1 MIRWLYNITLF
12 LNIKNGIANKRRIDE
27 VKHSRRFV
35 NAEDAVSPV
44 VGMILILGIATAMIA
59 TIYAVGIPVI
69 DAARHTV
76 HVQSIQNHMGILQS
90 DIADLKGPLQGAGPS
105 RRTAI
110 QVGGGAIT
118 VMPDAPT
125 TSIQVSFD
133 NGDVFGAP
141 LTVGN
146 IECIL
151 RDDSVV
157 FENGAVIVRFAHG
170 TPIMTSQPDNMFIT
184 PADGTNI
191 SIHLRMVNLTG
202 PLSSV
207 SGDIVSVDSRFVGFD
222 ENIQNPPVASALNKD
237 VTITITSEYHQAWAR
252 FFEDELTRAGLTK
265 RASPDNT
272 GFYIHTTGN
281 VVTIEIYGKTA
292 GDDIYLSVH
301 ETIIESSVS

>member
-1 MIRWLYNITLF
+1 M
-12 LNIKNGIANKRRIDE
+12 
-27 VKHSRRFV
+27 KHSRRFQH
-35 NAEDAVSPV
+35 AEDAVSPV
-44 VGMILILGIATAMIA
+44 VGMILILGITTVMIA

-90 DIADLKGPLQGAGPS
+90 DIADLKGPLQGVGPS

-118 VMPDAPT
+118 VMPDAPN
-125 TSIQVSFD
+125 TSIQVSFV
-133 NGDVFGAP
+133 NGTGTHLVFDPP

-170 TPIMTSQPDNMFIT
+170 IPIMTSQPDNMFIT

-207 SGDIVSVDSRFVGFD
+207 GGAGIVSVDSRFVGFD
-222 ENIQNPPVASALNKD
+222 ENIQNRPVASALNKN

-252 FFEDELTRAGLTK
+252 FFEDELSNAGLTPAQFNITSDAGAK
-265 RASPDNT
+265 QV
-272 GFYIHTTGN
+272 I
-281 VVTIEIYGKTA
+281 IEIHGKDGSTIS
-292 GDDIYLSVH
+292 DIYLSVH
-301 ETIIESSVS
+301 ETIIKSSVS